1 MDSMTRRDYS
11 SLRFGLLFIKYKL
24 EREDAIIAKMV
35 FLWSIHGRLLY
46 PNSGIP
52 SIAILNTTGK
62 GSRCFPAVIGLR
74 ELRIVVQ
81 SSSVEADRAFQD
93 LRDVIV
99 RATIWSSLA
108 RADIRSKYRLST
120 FGSLWITIT
129 TGAMALA
136 IGLFYGQ
143 FFGQDMHTYLPYFTA
158 SIITWTFISS
168 VLGESSLTLVGSGNL
183 IKSSQMPIVFHIMRM
198 MQRNLI
204 IVLHNAVVLA
214 AIWPFV
220 QWTLYPSAVL
230 SLLGLGLLY
239 LFLVGVSAIISII
252 CVRYR
257 DIPPLIQVLIQFL
270 FFLTPIIW
278 YPEQIHS
285 YRGILMLNPVSYML
299 MIVRDP
305 VLGRPVE
312 LQTWIIAVALA
323 VSSLTAASVLYM
335 RFRRRIAYWV

>member
-1 MDSMTRRDYS
+1 MLS
-11 SLRFGLLFIKYKL
+11 ST
-24 EREDAIIAKMV
+24 D
-35 FLWSIHGRLLY
+35 
-46 PNSGIP
+46 
-52 SIAILNTTGK
+52 
-62 GSRCFPAVIGLR
+62 
-74 ELRIVVQ
+74 
-81 SSSVEADRAFQD
+81 ADRALRD
-93 LRDVIV
+93 LREVV
-99 RATIWSSLA
+99 LRSTIWSSLA

-120 FGSLWITIT
+120 FGSLWITLT

-143 FFGQDMHTYLPYFTA
+143 FFGQDMHSYLPYFTA

-168 VLGESSLTLVGSGNL
+168 VLGEASLTLVGSGNL

-198 MQRNLI
+198 LQRNLI
-204 IVLHNAVVLA
+204 IALHNAVVLV

-220 QWTLYPSAVL
+220 RWSLYPSAVL
-230 SLLGLGLLY
+230 SLVGLVLLY
-239 LFLVGVSAIISII
+239 LFLVGMSGVIAII

-278 YPEQIHS
+278 FPEQIHS
-285 YRGILMLNPVSYML
+285 YKGILMLNPMSYMM

-305 VLGRPVE
+305 ILGRPVE
-312 LQTWIIAVALA
+312 VQTWIVAIAL
-323 VSSLTAASVLYM
+323 SAASLMMGSLMYL

>member
-1 MDSMTRRDYS
+1 MAS
-11 SLRFGLLFIKYKL
+11 SI
-24 EREDAIIAKMV
+24 D
-35 FLWSIHGRLLY
+35 
-46 PNSGIP
+46 
-52 SIAILNTTGK
+52 T
-62 GSRCFPAVIGLR
+62 
-74 ELRIVVQ
+74 
-81 SSSVEADRAFQD
+81 DRAIRD
-93 LRDVIV
+93 IRDVVV

-108 RADIRSKYRLST
+108 SADIRSKYRLST
-120 FGSLWITIT
+120 FGSLWITLT

-143 FFGQDMHTYLPYFTA
+143 FFGQDMHSYLPYFTA
-158 SIITWTFISS
+158 NIITWTFISS
-168 VLGESSLTLVGSGNL
+168 VLGEASLTLVGSGNL

-198 MQRNLI
+198 LQRNLI
-204 IVLHNAVVLA
+204 IILHNAVVLA

-220 QWTLYPSAVL
+220 RWSLYPSAVL
-230 SLLGLGLLY
+230 SLVGLILLY
-239 LFLVGVSAIISII
+239 LFLVGMSAIIGII

-278 YPEQIHS
+278 YPEQIKSGTH
-285 YRGILMLNPVSYML
+285 LLKLNPMSYML

-305 VLGRPVE
+305 ILGRPME

-323 VSSLTAASVLYM
+323 AASLMAGSLMYV